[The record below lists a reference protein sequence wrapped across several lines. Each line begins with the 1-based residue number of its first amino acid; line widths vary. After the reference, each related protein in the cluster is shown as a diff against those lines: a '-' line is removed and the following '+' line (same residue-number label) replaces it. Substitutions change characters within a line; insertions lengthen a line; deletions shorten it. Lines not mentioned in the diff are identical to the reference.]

1 MYEKIS
7 NLVDFHTKKFDFQ
20 IHNDMKN
27 DTEEEKNY
35 CRYDLKLNPKKVG
48 TVPRTG
54 TGTYILQ
61 INYFCI
67 GTSYEI

>member
-1 MYEKIS
+1 MKS
-7 NLVDFHTKKFDFQ
+7 FDTDKW
-20 IHNDMKN
+20 N
-27 DTEEEKNY
+27 EEEKNY
-35 CRYDLKLNPKKVG
+35 CRYDLKLNPKTVG